1 VIARDRLPRGMMIFS
16 TVVALAL
23 QFIPLPSILDDVRP
37 PLLVLTVIYWSVA
50 VPRAGGIALGFVAG
64 LAIDVFKGAVL
75 GQYALATSLIAYL
88 SIRQH
93 LLVRH
98 KPVFEQALLV
108 AVALAIYEL
117 VAWLIDGWSGHAM
130 SGISRWLPI
139 LTGAVVWPVVT
150 AVLGQTHARR

>member
-1 VIARDRLPRGMMIFS
+1 MSSRESLPRGMMIFS
-16 TVVALAL
+16 ALVSLGL
-23 QFIPLPSILDDVRP
+23 QFLPLPALLDDIRP
-37 PLLVLTVIYWSVA
+37 PVLVLTVIYWSLA
-50 VPRAGGIALGFVAG
+50 APRAGGIALGFLAG

-93 LLVRH
+93 LLVRN

-108 AVALAIYEL
+108 AIALTIFEL

-130 SGISRWLPI
+130 SGVSRWLPI
-139 LTGAVVWPVVT
+139 ITGAAVWPLVT